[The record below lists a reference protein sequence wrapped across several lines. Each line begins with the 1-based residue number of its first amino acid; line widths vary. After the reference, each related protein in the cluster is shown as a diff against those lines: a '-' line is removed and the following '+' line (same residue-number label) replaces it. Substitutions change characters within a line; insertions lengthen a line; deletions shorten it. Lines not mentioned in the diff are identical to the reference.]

1 MQTGMVETWA
11 GNITDIG
18 PIYPFVGS
26 EFVLWV
32 IGMALWMLWH
42 VWQARH
48 ESQEYQEDVRK
59 YAKAENYK
67 KMLGG

>member
-1 MQTGMVETWA
+1 MQTGMVENWA

-32 IGMALWMLWH
+32 IGMALWILWH

>member
-32 IGMALWMLWH
+32 IGMALWILWH